1 MGCLARLGCL
11 VVLAALA
18 IAAWFTRP
26 YWLPYLDRDG
36 RTSDTAALPVWQPLT
51 REGARRAETELQ
63 KLERSGGPM
72 YVSTTAGDLA
82 SYIVEELTRTL
93 PSSAD
98 SIEVAA
104 IDDRLHVRAQVRTSE
119 LGDRTALGP
128 LAAMMAERE
137 RIELAGTI
145 RIVRPGL
152 AELQVRRL
160 TIGTF
165 NVPSA
170 VLPGLVRQI
179 MRGERTADLSP
190 EGVPLR
196 TPEYIADV
204 RVRDGEITL
213 YKATR

>member
-11 VVLAALA
+11 IVLAVLA

-26 YWLPYLDRDG
+26 YWMPYLDRDD
-36 RTSDTAALPVWQPLT
+36 SASETASLPVWQPLT

-72 YVSTTAGDLA
+72 YVTTTAGDLA

-104 IDDRLHVRAQVRTSE
+104 IDDRLHVRAQVRTSK

-128 LAAMMAERE
+128 LAGMMAERE
-137 RIELAGTI
+137 RIELAGEI

-152 AELQVRRL
+152 AELRVRRL
-160 TIGTF
+160 TIGSF

-179 MRGERTADLSP
+179 MRGERTPELSP